1 MTVTKNKWV
10 FSLLWINLA
19 VAIVFMIQIAGSQNL
34 HSRDLLHGLGF
45 ALVYANM
52 TGLLGVVVLG
62 GLAERLT
69 LRKIP
74 LAPVLAPAFVILTAL
89 GSLMAQTILMLIGFD
104 VPSDFWGSYFRILRI
119 AMPLALVF
127 GLGTL
132 AHQTL
137 LNRLHAMEEV
147 VKSKE
152 LAEERARKLAT
163 EARLSSL
170 ESRIHP
176 HFLFNTLNSISS
188 LISVDPKQ
196 AEQTVGRLAVLLRS
210 SLDNSSQPLIPLRQ
224 ELTMVNS
231 YVDIQKIRFGEK
243 LCGSVEVADELQ
255 DARVPPMSVQALV
268 ENAVKHGISD
278 RGGGDFKVRAR
289 AENGSLRIEVCD
301 SGPGFELAA
310 VPAGHGLDNLVA
322 RLDTLFGSK
331 ACLNSFR
338 RDGYSVVEMVVPL
351 T

>member
-1 MTVTKNKWV
+1 
-10 FSLLWINLA
+10 
-19 VAIVFMIQIAGSQNL
+19 
-34 HSRDLLHGLGF
+34 
-45 ALVYANM
+45 
-52 TGLLGVVVLG
+52 
-62 GLAERLT
+62 
-69 LRKIP
+69 
-74 LAPVLAPAFVILTAL
+74 
-89 GSLMAQTILMLIGFD
+89 
-104 VPSDFWGSYFRILRI
+104 
-119 AMPLALVF
+119 
-127 GLGTL
+127 
-132 AHQTL
+132 
-137 LNRLHAMEEV
+137 
-147 VKSKE
+147 
-152 LAEERARKLAT
+152 
-163 EARLSSL
+163 
-170 ESRIHP
+170 
-176 HFLFNTLNSISS
+176 
-188 LISVDPKQ
+188 
-196 AEQTVGRLAVLLRS
+196 
-210 SLDNSSQPLIPLRQ
+210 LDNSSQPLIPLRQ